1 MCIIFN
7 QEIVGKAGRETMT
20 AKPKDDEYDYLFKG
34 MLGTCSNVQ
43 QHIILLVVGVVIRGT
58 LYSPTAHWS
67 YGPIV
72 LRYHVSSWTVSSWTV
87 LGIGLGSGLGLGLL
101 GRRTNGL

>member
-1 MCIIFN
+1 MC
-7 QEIVGKAGRETMT
+7 VAG
-20 AKPKDDEYDYLFKG
+20 
-34 MLGTCSNVQ
+34 
-43 QHIILLVVGVVIRGT
+43 GT

-72 LRYHVSSWTVSSWTV
+72 LRYHVSSWTVSSWTG
-87 LGIGLGSGLGLGLL
+87 LGIGLGLGLGSGLGLGLL